1 MSRMEWLF
9 LENQKHT
16 VQPVY
21 TDSNQISQMSRFFS
35 ESKTYR
41 TTWVDQFLQ
50 QMTFMS
56 CFWVNQN
63 HTVQPVK
70 TDSYNE

>member
-1 MSRMEWLF
+1 MEWFF

-21 TDSNQISQMSRFFS
+21 TDSNQISLMSQFFS